1 MKLLIYVP
9 LLTPRI
15 KYIFNFIFN
24 DVLRTEVG
32 FSVNIEEFVHSAL
45 PKFCYASQPIS
56 GELFFKST
64 ELLLQHKIT
73 PQQIR
78 TASFGDTKVP
88 FAVEKSALPFDVF
101 AASFYFL
108 SRYEEYLP
116 DHQKS
121 KPYPAEQS
129 LQYKLGLLK
138 LPVIDGWA
146 LLLKNILLKQFPTL
160 SFSPRTFSFNP
171 VYSLSPLKTKDNS
184 NLISTTLSYFK
195 SLIHKITSNNQEKL
209 TGIHQLIAKMQQD
222 GFIQNG
228 QIFIPSTSGG
238 HHLDAAMELPSSYI
252 KLAKNNS
259 GEDYSMHYSYHPGFR
274 AGTCTPFQWYDL
286 QLEKVTRLKVNPVA
300 ATDEALL
307 NNKST
312 DALLLELNELLDSVK
327 LVNGHFYFLSLCN
340 DI

>member
-1 MKLLIYVP
+1 MKLLVYVP

-24 DVLRTEVG
+24 DILKAELEFT
-32 FSVNIEEFVHSAL
+32 VNIQEFIQSGL
-45 PKFCYASQPIS
+45 PKFCYAAQPIS

-64 ELLLQHKIT
+64 NLLLEHKIT
-73 PQQIR
+73 TQQIR
-78 TASFGDTKVP
+78 TTSFGDMKAP
-88 FAVEKSALPFDVF
+88 FAVEKSTLPFDVF

-116 DHQKS
+116 DRQKS

-129 LQYKLGLLK
+129 LQYKLGLLS

-146 LLLKNILLKQFPTL
+146 LLLKNILLKQFPSL
-160 SFSPRTFSFNP
+160 SFSPRAFSFNP
-171 VYSLSPLKTKDNS
+171 VYSLSTLKTKDNP
-184 NLISTTLSYFK
+184 NLISTTVSYFK

-209 TGIHQLIAKMQQD
+209 TGIHQLIAQMQQD
-222 GFIQNG
+222 GFLQNG
-228 QIFIPSTSGG
+228 QVFIPSPNGG
-238 HHLDAAMELPSSYI
+238 HHLDTAMELPSSYI
-252 KLAKNNS
+252 KLAKNS
-259 GEDYSMHYSYHPGFR
+259 PGEDYSMHYSHHPGFR

-286 QLEKVTRLKVNPVA
+286 QLEKVTRLKLNPVA

-307 NNKST
+307 SNKNV
-312 DALLLELNELLDSVK
+312 DALLLQLNELLDSVK